1 VLPFE
6 RLRYLAR
13 HAGDDRALVLE
24 AADCLADFSYD
35 PTQLVTVCR
44 RLLAHHARCGPLWWL
59 CARVITAP
67 DPAEGAR
74 EASRLIESDRTAR
87 RLGSLLPFPHDEPI
101 AVVGWPEVVGDAV
114 ADRPDLDLVAI
125 RTRDGAT
132 HRQARRFR
140 DDRAVRVV
148 DETDAMA
155 LAPSHLLVEVH
166 AMSPAE
172 AVVPAGVTDLLW
184 GLGEA
189 KLWLVAGVGR
199 VLPGRLFDVLRRQVE
214 IGNADVGGDPDVE
227 VLEVSRAERIAGAA
241 GLDPPER
248 MAQRIDCPVAPELL
262 RI

>member
-74 EASRLIESDRTAR
+74 EASRLVESDRTAR

-172 AVVPAGVTDLLW
+172 AVVPAGATDLLW

-227 VLEVSRAERIAGAA
+227 VLEVSRAERIAGTA